1 MIRQLKKYKNN
12 QWIKMPKILDFFKKW
27 VYNNK
32 AIEKILEEW
41 EQIPLFNYE
50 KEKKLAKIEEKVESL
65 IKQNI
70 ENLGYE
76 LYDVE
81 YVKEAKDYFLRIYID
96 SKKGIDL
103 EDCEKV
109 SNSITEL
116 LDKEDV
122 IPEQYFL
129 EVSSPGIERT
139 LKREKHLKDNIGNEV
154 QIKLFKPFEGKKQ
167 YKGIL
172 KDFDE
177 TKIEI
182 VNQNEE
188 QIEIDRKNISQIK
201 TVYNW

>member
-1 MIRQLKKYKNN
+1 M
-12 QWIKMPKILDFFKKW
+12 
-27 VYNNK
+27 
-32 AIEKILEEW
+32 
-41 EQIPLFNYE
+41 
-50 KEKKLAKIEEKVESL
+50 AKIEEKVENL
-65 IKQNI
+65 IRKNI
-70 ENLGYE
+70 EELGYE

-103 EDCEKV
+103 NDCEKV
-109 SNSITEL
+109 SNNITEL
-116 LDKEDV
+116 LDKEDL

-129 EVSSPGIERT
+129 EVSSPGIERV
-139 LKREKHLKDNIGNEV
+139 LKKEKQLSDNIGNEV
-154 QIKLFKPFEGKKQ
+154 QIKLFKPFEGQKQ

-172 KDFDE
+172 KGFDE

-188 QIEIDRKNISQIK
+188 QINIDRKNISQIK